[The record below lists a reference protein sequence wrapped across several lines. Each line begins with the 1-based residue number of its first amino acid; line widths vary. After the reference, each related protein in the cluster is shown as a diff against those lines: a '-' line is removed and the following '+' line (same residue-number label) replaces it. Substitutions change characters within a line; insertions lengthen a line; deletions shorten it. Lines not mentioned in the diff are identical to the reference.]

1 MNNTIEDIINKGK
14 GQKLLEFLYQSISDE
29 RHERFEAVAS
39 RRTQFITVV
48 IENIFQSHNA
58 SAVLRTCDAFGV
70 QDVHIIESKNQFELS
85 TNVTIGSDK
94 WLSIKKYN
102 ESRHNTV
109 KTFNRLR
116 EQGYRIVA
124 TTPHFKSSSLQE
136 FDLGKAKVALVFGS
150 ELKGLSEEALN
161 NADEYLYIPMVGFS
175 ESLNVSVSAAVI
187 LNTLSSKLRQSDVNW
202 KLTKE
207 EQLELL
213 EGWLLKTLKQPD
225 LYLKKYFGD
234 KSTVN
239 E

>member
-1 MNNTIEDIINKGK
+1 MDLSFIEYLSGFVSERRLSLFKEILAMRTRYISVVLEDIYK
-14 GQKLLEFLYQSISDE
+14 
-29 RHERFEAVAS
+29 
-39 RRTQFITVV
+39 
-48 IENIFQSHNA
+48 SHNA
-58 SAVLRTCDAFGV
+58 SAVLRTCDAFGI

-94 WLSIKKYN
+94 WLSINKYN
-102 ESRHNTV
+102 ESRHNTI
-109 KTFNRLR
+109 KTYSRLR

-202 KLTKE
+202 KLREE

-234 KSTVN
+234 KPKEN
-239 E
+239 K

>member
-1 MNNTIEDIINKGK
+1 MDLTFIEYLSGFISERRLALFKEILVKRTRYISVVLEDIYK
-14 GQKLLEFLYQSISDE
+14 
-29 RHERFEAVAS
+29 
-39 RRTQFITVV
+39 
-48 IENIFQSHNA
+48 SHNA

>member
-1 MNNTIEDIINKGK
+1 MDLAFIEYLSGFISERRLALFKEILVKRTRYISVVLEDIYK
-14 GQKLLEFLYQSISDE
+14 
-29 RHERFEAVAS
+29 
-39 RRTQFITVV
+39 
-48 IENIFQSHNA
+48 SHNA

-234 KSTVN
+234 KPTVN

>member
-1 MNNTIEDIINKGK
+1 MDLSFIEYLSGFISERRLALFKEILVKRTRYISVVLEDIYK
-14 GQKLLEFLYQSISDE
+14 
-29 RHERFEAVAS
+29 
-39 RRTQFITVV
+39 
-48 IENIFQSHNA
+48 SHNA